1 MNKNDSNHFGGS
13 DPQSPNL
20 GGPNRSYEWGEGVF
34 TLLSWFKKDRVKQA
48 RVLVAGAGALGN
60 EVVKNLALFG
70 VGHIYVADF
79 DRIEISNLTRSILF
93 REEDAYSHAYKADIV
108 AKRAREINPQIEV
121 TPIVGNLFSEVGFG
135 LYRSVDVIIGCL
147 DSRLARYL
155 LNRMAMRAGKSWI
168 DGSIE
173 NLTGAVKV
181 YSPGISCYECG
192 LSRDEFNNIML
203 RTGCADVVR
212 TQTEHGRIATTPI
225 SASIVGA
232 LQVQEAMKIIHKDEA
247 IQPQDSQQSQNSQQS
262 QSSQNSQQSQSSQPS
277 QQPQQ
282 PLIQLVKP
290 IKALKPV
297 QALKAAPPFKTLEGK
312 MLRYEGMTCTTNI
325 YRIASW
331 KSNCPAHERWENVIE
346 CKELSAHQTVGDV
359 LAKLKEL
366 LGVEEV
372 EINMVNNK
380 FIDVI
385 VSDRPEKEFRV
396 MIPESKLDEYIKQDA
411 ELRQLSYR
419 TLIHKHFFEN
429 IDDRFPYRDLTLQ
442 QIGIPPY
449 DVLMVSSEKGVS
461 YVELTADA
469 Y

>member
-1 MNKNDSNHFGGS
+1 MDNKK
-13 DPQSPNL
+13 Q
-20 GGPNRSYEWGEGVF
+20 YEWGDGVF
-34 TLLSWFKKDRVKQA
+34 TLLSWFRKERVKNA
-48 RVLVAGAGALGN
+48 RVLVAGCGALGN

-70 VGHIYVADF
+70 IGHIYAVDF
-79 DRIEISNLTRSILF
+79 DAIELSNLTRSVLF
-93 REEDAYSHAYKADIV
+93 REEDALSHAYKADIV
-108 AKRAREINPQIEV
+108 AKQVRNINPQIEV

-135 LYRSVDVIIGCL
+135 IYRRVDVIIGCL

-173 NLTGAVKV
+173 NLTGVVKV

-192 LSRDEFNNIML
+192 LSRDEFNHIML

-212 TQTEHGRIATTPI
+212 TQTEHGRVATTPI

-232 LQVQEAMKIIHKDEA
+232 LQVQEAMKIIHKDVLNQESQENATQRAAVSEA
-247 IQPQDSQQSQNSQQS
+247 S
-262 QSSQNSQQSQSSQPS
+262 PS
-277 QQPQQ
+277 EAPT
-282 PLIQLVKP
+282 PGIQLVKP
-290 IKALKPV
+290 LNIVKPVAALKP
-297 QALKAAPPFKTLEGK
+297 APPFKTLEGK
-312 MLRYEGMTCTTNI
+312 MMRYEGMTCTTNI

-331 KSNCPAHERWENVIE
+331 KNNCPAHEQWNNIIE
-346 CKELSAHQTVGDV
+346 CTDLSAHQTVGEV

-366 LGVEEV
+366 LKAETV
-372 EINMVNNK
+372 EINMLNNK

-385 VSDRPEKEFRV
+385 ATDRPQKEFEV
-396 MIPESKLDEYIKQDA
+396 MIPESKLDAYIKGNK

-429 IDDRFPYRDLTLQ
+429 IDDRFPYQQLTLQ
-442 QIGIPPY
+442 QIGIPPF
-449 DVLMVSSEKGVS
+449 DVIQVSTDKGVS

-469 Y
+469 F

>member
-1 MNKNDSNHFGGS
+1 MENLNTKGLSNSQSSNTEDNKN
-13 DPQSPNL
+13 
-20 GGPNRSYEWGEGVF
+20 YEWGEGVF
-34 TLLSWFKKDRVKQA
+34 TLLSWFKKTRVKNA

-60 EVVKNLALFG
+60 EVVKNLTLFG

-155 LNRMAMRAGKSWI
+155 LNRMAMRAGKTWI

-173 NLTGAVKV
+173 NLTGVVKV
-181 YSPGISCYECG
+181 YSPGVSCYECG

-232 LQVQEAMKIIHKDEA
+232 LQVQEAMKIIHKGDDEEENA
-247 IQPQDSQQSQNSQQS
+247 TET
-262 QSSQNSQQSQSSQPS
+262 SSENQKQKFQEIPETK
-277 QQPQQ
+277 
-282 PLIQLVKP
+282 PLIQMVKP
-290 IKALKPV
+290 LKPI
-297 QALKAAPPFKTLEGK
+297 AENKKLLAMPPIKSLEGK

-325 YRIASW
+325 YRIAAW
-331 KSNCPAHERWENVIE
+331 KNNCPAHERWENIIE
-346 CKELSAHQTVGDV
+346 CKDLSAKMTVGEV
-359 LAKLKEL
+359 LEKLKEL
-366 LGVEEV
+366 LGVEWV

-385 VSDRPEKEFRV
+385 VSDQPEKEFQV
-396 MIPESKLDEYIKQDA
+396 MIPESKLDDYIKQNA

-429 IDDRFPYRDLTLQ
+429 IDDRFPYKQLTLQ

-449 DVLMVSSEKGVS
+449 DVLMVSSDKGVS
-461 YVELTADA
+461 YIELTADA
-469 Y
+469 F

>member
-1 MNKNDSNHFGGS
+1 MDNKK
-13 DPQSPNL
+13 Q
-20 GGPNRSYEWGEGVF
+20 YEWGDGVF
-34 TLLSWFKKDRVKQA
+34 TLLSWFREERVKNA
-48 RVLVAGAGALGN
+48 RVLVAGCGALGN

-70 VGHIYVADF
+70 IGHIYAVDF
-79 DRIEISNLTRSILF
+79 DAIELSNLTRSVLF
-93 REEDAYSHAYKADIV
+93 REEDALSHAYKADIV
-108 AKRAREINPQIEV
+108 AKQVRNINPQIEV

-135 LYRSVDVIIGCL
+135 IYRRVDVIIGCL

-173 NLTGAVKV
+173 NLTGVVKV

-192 LSRDEFNNIML
+192 LSRDEFNHIML

-212 TQTEHGRIATTPI
+212 TQTEHGRVATTPI

-232 LQVQEAMKIIHKDEA
+232 LQVQEAMKIIHKDVLNQESQENATQRAAVSEA
-247 IQPQDSQQSQNSQQS
+247 S
-262 QSSQNSQQSQSSQPS
+262 PS
-277 QQPQQ
+277 EAPT
-282 PLIQLVKP
+282 PGIHLVKP
-290 IKALKPV
+290 LTIVKPVAALKP
-297 QALKAAPPFKTLEGK
+297 APPFKTLEGK
-312 MLRYEGMTCTTNI
+312 MMRYEGMTCTTNI

-331 KSNCPAHERWENVIE
+331 KNNCPAHEQWNNIIE
-346 CKELSAHQTVGDV
+346 CTDLSAHQTVGEV

-366 LGVEEV
+366 LKAETV
-372 EINMVNNK
+372 EINMLNNK

-385 VSDRPEKEFRV
+385 ATDRPQKEFEV
-396 MIPESKLDEYIKQDA
+396 MIPESKLDAYIKGNK

-429 IDDRFPYRDLTLQ
+429 IDDRFPYQQLTLQ
-442 QIGIPPY
+442 QIGIPPF
-449 DVLMVSSEKGVS
+449 DVIQVSTDKGVS

-469 Y
+469 F

>member
-1 MNKNDSNHFGGS
+1 MDNLNTKGLSNS
-13 DPQSPNL
+13 QSSSTGDNSK
-20 GGPNRSYEWGEGVF
+20 SYEWGEGVF
-34 TLLSWFKKDRVKQA
+34 TLLSWFKKERVKNA

-79 DRIEISNLTRSILF
+79 DQIEISNLTRSILF

-232 LQVQEAMKIIHKDEA
+232 LQVQEAMKIIHKDEVTGNA
-247 IQPQDSQQSQNSQQS
+247 DATEAQKARKAQEDREAEEAQK
-262 QSSQNSQQSQSSQPS
+262 
-277 QQPQQ
+277 

-290 IKALKPV
+290 INAIKPA

-325 YRIASW
+325 YRIAAW
-331 KSNCPAHERWENVIE
+331 KNNCPAHERWENIIE
-346 CKELSAHQTVGDV
+346 CKELSANMTVGEV
-359 LAKLKEL
+359 LEKLKEL
-366 LGVEEV
+366 LGAEWV

-385 VSDRPEKEFRV
+385 VSDQPEKEFQV
-396 MIPESKLDEYIKQDA
+396 MIPESKLDDYIKQNA

-429 IDDRFPYRDLTLQ
+429 IDDRFPYKQLTLQ

-449 DVLMVSSEKGVS
+449 DVLMVSSDKGVS
-461 YVELTADA
+461 YIELTADA
-469 Y
+469 F